1 MSETLR
7 GTFFCN
13 KCGTLNTVGAQ
24 FCSQCGASTSP
35 TPGAMPTTGSTPPN
49 LGSPYSA
56 PVSYAA
62 VAPGVAAGYGGFWIG
77 GCGHYRRYYFADR
90 GGSRGPDFRWPRDG
104 GNDERSPTCGTCCFG
119 WRRHLHFADFRFVV
133 VRGFHG

>member
-1 MSETLR
+1 MTETLR

-62 VAPGVAAGYGGFWIG
+62 VAPGVAAGHRVVWG
-77 GCGHYRRYYFADR
+77 R
-90 GGSRGPDFRWPRDG
+90 GGAGYMGPIGCASGGASAGRPFRGP
-104 GNDERSPTCGTCCFG
+104 
-119 WRRHLHFADFRFVV
+119 
-133 VRGFHG
+133 

>member
-13 KCGTLNTVGAQ
+13 KCGSLNTVGAQ

-35 TPGAMPTTGSTPPN
+35 TPGAMPTMGSAPPN

-62 VAPGVAAGYGGFWIG
+62 VAPGVAAGYGGFWIRVVAAIIDAIILRIVVAPVG
-77 GCGHYRRYYFADR
+77 PIFCGPGR
-90 GGSRGPDFRWPRDG
+90 GGMSG
-104 GNDERSPTCGTCCFG
+104 GVPHAGVCVFG
-119 WRRHLHFADFRFVV
+119 GGVFPLLFDL
-133 VRGFHG
+133 

>member
-1 MSETLR
+1 MTETLR

-62 VAPGVAAGYGGFWIG
+62 VAPGVAAGHGGVWIRGVAAIFDPIILGIVGAPVGLLFG
-77 GCGHYRRYYFADR
+77 GIG
-90 GGSRGPDFRWPRDG
+90 
-104 GNDERSPTCGTCCFG
+104 
-119 WRRHLHFADFRFVV
+119 V
-133 VRGFHG
+133 